1 MDRMPTTLTDVE
13 KAWFDSA
20 EFATIA
26 TIEPDGR
33 PHLSVVWVSRD
44 GGDILVSTVEGRRK
58 HRNLIADPRCTV
70 LLFPKESPYTYV
82 EIRGTATTADDPG
95 CALRDRIRAKHGI
108 GADAPDPAAADR
120 VVIAVEPVRI
130 VTYGH

>member
-1 MDRMPTTLTDVE
+1 MQPE
-13 KAWFDSA
+13 KQSA
-20 EFATIA
+20 YPSLSRSGQRVYRVGPAVGTGAHQGEIHEAPASARPEF
-26 TIEPDGR
+26 R
-33 PHLSVVWVSRD
+33 
-44 GGDILVSTVEGRRK
+44 
-58 HRNLIADPRCTV
+58 
-70 LLFPKESPYTYV
+70 YV

>member
-1 MDRMPTTLTDVE
+1 MPTSLTDAE

-44 GGDILVSTVEGRRK
+44 GDDILVSTVEGRRK
-58 HRNLIADPRCTV
+58 HRNLIADSRCTV
-70 LLFPKESPYTYV
+70 LLYPKESPYTYV
-82 EIRGTATTADDPG
+82 EIRGTASITREGGRELIDEHSHKYRGTERYPGDDG
-95 CALRDRIRAKHGI
+95 TDN
-108 GADAPDPAAADR
+108 
-120 VVIAVEPVRI
+120 VRI
-130 VTYGH
+130 VVRISPDKVVHY